1 MNSPFAEM
9 SYSSSGLNIVPERLL
24 LATRRPSTHHP
35 LASGAAF
42 FDPLR
47 AICRRA
53 TNHLQHTAQHLAT
66 PPQAICRRS
75 AQHLATPC
83 TASAISLRAILWPLR
98 SIRRLPASHLPTS
111 SPRDTRQPIASHP
124 SSHGAAS
131 AISPQTIRHLAARHP
146 LAPCRHLLARTDAL
160 NGPQNKPSAQAG
172 ALNPCKNTFYVIVNC
187 PLQIKPVFYFLF
199 TSIASPTHRIR
210 VKSSLLRL
218 GRSCLAL
225 PFTHL
230 GKDIT

>member
-66 PPQAICRRS
+66 PPPQAICRRS

-98 SIRRLPASHLPTS
+98 RIRRLSACHLPAS
-111 SPRDTRQPIASHP
+111 SPRDTRQPIANHPPSH
-124 SSHGAAS
+124 STAS
-131 AISPQTIRHLAARHP
+131 FDPR
-146 LAPCRHLLARTDAL
+146 
-160 NGPQNKPSAQAG
+160 
-172 ALNPCKNTFYVIVNC
+172 
-187 PLQIKPVFYFLF
+187 
-199 TSIASPTHRIR
+199 ASPAGTLQAICWHEPTPLTARRTNRRREQEPQISAKTR
-210 VKSSLLRL
+210 T
-218 GRSCLAL
+218 A
-225 PFTHL
+225 
-230 GKDIT
+230 

>member
-1 MNSPFAEM
+1 MNSPFTEM
-9 SYSSSGLNIVPERLL
+9 GYNSSGLNIVLERLL
-24 LATRRPSTHHP
+24 LATRRPSTHYP

-47 AICRRA
+47 ATCRCA
-53 TNHLQHTAQHLAT
+53 INHLNTRHNIWR

-75 AQHLATPC
+75 AQHMAAPC
-83 TASAISLRAILWPLR
+83 T
-98 SIRRLPASHLPTS
+98 
-111 SPRDTRQPIASHP
+111 
-124 SSHGAAS
+124 AS
-131 AISPQTIRHLAARHP
+131 AISPQTIRHRTAQHPSTPARHP
-146 LAPCRHLLARTDAL
+146 LAPCRQSAGTNRRPD
-160 NGPQNKPSAQAG
+160 GPQNRPSARAG
-172 ALNPCKNTFYVIVNC
+172 ALNPRKSMFCVIVNY

-199 TSIASPTHRIR
+199 TSIASPAHRIR

>member
-1 MNSPFAEM
+1 MGYN
-9 SYSSSGLNIVPERLL
+9 SSGLNIVLERLL
-24 LATRRPSTHHP
+24 LATRRPSTHYP

-42 FDPLR
+42 FDPPARHLPTR
-47 AICRRA
+47 HKPSA
-53 TNHLQHTAQHLAT
+53 THGAT
-66 PPQAICRRS
+66 SGDPPPQAICRRS

-98 SIRRLPASHLPTS
+98 SIRRLPASHLPAS

-160 NGPQNKPSAQAG
+160 NGPQNKPSARAG
-172 ALNPCKNTFYVIVNC
+172 ALNPRKSMFCVIVNC

-199 TSIASPTHRIR
+199 TSIASPAHRIR

>member
-1 MNSPFAEM
+1 MKELWTANPFHLMNRPFAEM
-9 SYSSSGLNIVPERLL
+9 GYNSSGLNIAPERLL

-47 AICRRA
+47 ATCRRV
-53 TNHLQHTAQHLAT
+53 TNHLQHTAQHLAA
-66 PPQAICRRS
+66 PLQAICRRS
-75 AQHLATPC
+75 AQHLAVPC
-83 TASAISLRAILWPLR
+83 T
-98 SIRRLPASHLPTS
+98 
-111 SPRDTRQPIASHP
+111 
-124 SSHGAAS
+124 AS
-131 AISPQTIRHLAARHP
+131 AISPQTIRHRTAQHPPTPARHP
-146 LAPCRHLLARTDAL
+146 LTPCRHLPARTDAL
-160 NGPQNKPSAQAG
+160 NGPQNKPSARAG
-172 ALNPCKNTFYVIVNC
+172 ALNPRKNTFCVIVNC

-199 TSIASPTHRIR
+199 TSIASPAHRIR